1 MAFAIRN
8 LRNREGDEMKI
19 LEHKPKTIIEW
30 IGVVLLS
37 PLVLLGAVIVLP
49 FLIFSAGCHCWFV
62 DFHERY

>member
-1 MAFAIRN
+1 
-8 LRNREGDEMKI
+8 MKI